1 MESAVKMKFK
11 TTQKAIRN
19 GYRRVFSVGYAD
31 LQHLLTFE
39 NPMAYNSGVYGWNCD
54 IYDFGDIA
62 IVTGYRPFGESL
74 PYELVKEFNAQA
86 KDILTDSKLEY
97 TERKELICRLLWEVF
112 LNAIDK

>member
-1 MESAVKMKFK
+1 MKFK

-19 GYRRVFSVGYAD
+19 GYKRVFAVGAAD
-31 LQHLLTFE
+31 LQYLLTFE

-62 IVTGYRPFGESL
+62 LTTGYRPFGESL
-74 PYELVKEFNAQA
+74 PYELVREFNTQA

-97 TERKELICRLLWEVF
+97 TECKELVYRLLWEVF

>member
-19 GYRRVFSVGYAD
+19 GYRRVFAVGDAD
-31 LQHLLTFE
+31 LQYLLTFE

-54 IYDFGDIA
+54 IYDFGNIA
-62 IVTGYRPFGESL
+62 ITTGYRPFGESL
-74 PYELVKEFNAQA
+74 PYELVEEFNLRA

-97 TERKELICRLLWEVF
+97 TERKKLILSLLWDDF